1 MFYKPETD
9 QDHGLPHNPFNAIV
23 TPRPIGWVSTADAHG
38 VPNLAPF
45 SFFNGAAYNPPI
57 VTVAFTGQKLGKQEG
72 DRKDTLANIRATGE
86 FAVNIVP
93 TALMDQMNITAG
105 HLSRLGD
112 EFEEAGLTALPCNEI
127 AAPRVGESPAT
138 LECKLLQ
145 AVELPNTGPGCNV
158 TVFGQVVG
166 VHIDDNILKN
176 GLIDPSVY
184 KPLARMGYLD
194 YATIDSVFEL
204 KRPK

>member
-9 QDHGLPHNPFNAIV
+9 QDHGLPHNPFNAIIA
-23 TPRPIGWVSTADAHG
+23 PRPIGWVSTADAHG

-45 SFFNGAAYNPPI
+45 SFFNGAAYSPPI
-57 VTVAFTGQKLGKQEG
+57 IMLAFTGQKLGPQEG
-72 DRKDTLANIRATGE
+72 DRKDTLANIRETGE

-105 HLSRLGD
+105 HYSRLGD

-127 AAPRVGESPAT
+127 AVPRVGESPAT

-145 AVELPNTGPGCNV
+145 VVDLPNNAPGCNV

-166 VHIDDNILKN
+166 VHIDDAILTD
-176 GLIDPSVY
+176 GLIDPSIY
-184 KPLARMGYLD
+184 KPLARMGYLN